1 MMSSYPETYTARAHN
16 VAQGV
21 DDAPNDASE
30 LEWIKGALE
39 LLNEAADKLRGV
51 EHSDNILTDTCAD
64 AGREIEILIA
74 AIARRMP

>member
-1 MMSSYPETYTARAHN
+1 MSYPNTYTARAHN
-16 VAQGV
+16 AAQGT

-39 LLNEAADKLRGV
+39 LLNEAAAKLRGV
-51 EHSDNILTDTCAD
+51 EHSDNILTGTCAE
-64 AGREIEILIA
+64 AGRDIEILIA